1 MKKIITKQSIVI
13 AVVAMILALI
23 SIISVNAFNTQ
34 GPVTGF
40 AHTVTRPVRALTS
53 TVAGI
58 FEDIFAS
65 IYRYDEL
72 ERRFDELAA
81 QYADLVRA
89 HHIAADLAAENERL
103 RAALGFRALHPD
115 IEQEMATLVS
125 WTSDNW
131 SHTFTINKGYAN
143 SDVRS
148 GMGVATEYGVLIGQ
162 VTDVRPTESTV
173 ITILDTTFSVAVFV
187 GEVDATGVVEI
198 GANAGVSA
206 TATGDFSFMR
216 SGLLMLDYIDD
227 DITLLRSAP
236 IVTSGAGGV
245 FPPGMLVGEI
255 DAVFPHANGIG
266 RFATIRPIRE
276 INTISTVFVI
286 TEFENPD

>member
-40 AHTVTRPVRALTS
+40 AHTVTRPIRALTS

-81 QYADLVRA
+81 EYADLVRA
-89 HHIAADLAAENERL
+89 QHIAADLAAENERL
-103 RAALGFRALHPD
+103 RAALGFRALRPD
-115 IEQEMATLVS
+115 IDQEMATLVN
-125 WTSDNW
+125 WGSDNW
-131 SHTFTINKGYAN
+131 SHSFTINRGYAN
-143 SDVRS
+143 SPVRS

-162 VTDVRPTESTV
+162 VTDVRAMEATV
-173 ITILDTTFSVAVFV
+173 ITILDTTFSVAAFV
-187 GEVDATGVVEI
+187 GGVEREGVEA
-198 GANAGVSA
+198 GAGTGVSA
-206 TATGDFSFMR
+206 TATGDFNFMR
-216 SGLLMLDYIDD
+216 NGLLILDYIDD
-227 DITLLRSAP
+227 DVTLLRSDP
-236 IVTSGAGGV
+236 VITSGAGGV

-255 DAVFPHANGIG
+255 EAVFPHANGIG

-276 INTISTVFVI
+276 IDTISTVFVI
-286 TEFENPD
+286 IEFENPD